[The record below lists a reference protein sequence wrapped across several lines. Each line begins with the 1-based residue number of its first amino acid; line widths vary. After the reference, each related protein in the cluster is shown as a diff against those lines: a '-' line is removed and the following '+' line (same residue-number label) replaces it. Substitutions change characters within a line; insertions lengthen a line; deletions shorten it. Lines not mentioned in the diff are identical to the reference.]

1 MVGRIFWRKEV
12 GTKSRKCSNIFFGNL
27 LLENIDLKFL
37 DDINKNKY
45 SVCDFGCACGELTKL
60 LYDKLP
66 DCNVCGLDVSSSAVK
81 EAKKLFPEVEF
92 KQENILKTVELFDVI
107 FCSNVL

>member
-1 MVGRIFWRKEV
+1 MVMLGENIKMINV
-12 GTKSRKCSNIFFGNL
+12 NSNEWWEEYFGEKKWEQNQGNAQTFFFGNL

-81 EAKKLFPEVEF
+81 EAKKLFPEV
-92 KQENILKTVELFDVI
+92 
-107 FCSNVL
+107 